1 MMCPQAPQQLLLA
14 VGLRQSATFD
24 SFFPGPNRQLVAA
37 LKSSVQKGGE
47 TFLYLWGP
55 ANSGKSHLLQASC
68 QLAEQRT
75 KSRVYISM
83 KQIDEF
89 TPDILNGLERLEL
102 VCLDDIQIIAGQSI
116 WEQALFHLFN
126 RLRERNGLLLAAAN
140 TSASSLPIDLADLKS
155 RLTWGASYQ
164 LHTLND
170 REKLQLL
177 INSAQRRGMTL
188 STDTAKYILHHTPRS
203 METLLELLE
212 QLDQRSLVD
221 QRKLTIPFVRKL
233 IIEMYQ

>member
-1 MMCPQAPQQLLLA
+1 MNPQAPQQLPLA
-14 VGLRQSATFD
+14 VGLRQSAIFD
-24 SFFPGPNRQLVAA
+24 SFFPGPNRQLVSA
-37 LKSSVQKGGE
+37 LKSSIQEGGE

-55 ANSGKSHLLQASC
+55 AKSGKSHLLQASC

-75 KSRVYISM
+75 KSRAYIPM

-89 TPDILNGLERLEL
+89 TPDILTRLERLEL
-102 VCLDDIQIIAGQSI
+102 VCLDDIQMIAGRSS

-140 TSASSLPIDLADLKS
+140 MSPSSLPIDLADLKS

-164 LHTLND
+164 LQTLND
-170 REKLQLL
+170 NEKLQLL
-177 INSAQRRGMTL
+177 INNAQHRGMTL

-203 METLLELLE
+203 MEALQELLE
-212 QLDQRSLVD
+212 QLDQRSLAD

-233 IIEMYQ
+233 IIEMRQ